1 MEMLTDII
9 KAFAV
14 GGALCVIAQILIDK
28 TALTP
33 ARILVAYVT
42 VGVILTGAGVYG
54 KLVDFAGCGATL
66 PLTGF
71 GYALASGVKNAV
83 DERGIIGA
91 LTGGIT
97 GTAGGIAAAITFG
110 YIFSVVFS
118 AKPKK

>member
-1 MEMLTDII
+1 MEFCCDLI

-14 GGALCVIAQILIDK
+14 GGAICVIAQIFIDK

-42 VGVILTGAGVYG
+42 IGVILTAVGIYG
-54 KLVDFAGCGATL
+54 RLVDFAGCGATL

-71 GYALASGVKNAV
+71 GYSLATGVKKAV
-83 DERGIIGA
+83 DEKGFIGA

-97 GTAGGIAAAITFG
+97 GAAGGISAAMVFG
-110 YIFSVVFS
+110 YIFSVIS
-118 AKPKK
+118 KSKPKR

>member
-1 MEMLTDII
+1 MNLICDLI

-14 GGALCVIAQILIDK
+14 GGALCALAQIFIDK

-42 VGVILTGAGVYG
+42 LGVFFTAVGIYG
-54 KLVDFAGCGATL
+54 NLVDFAGCGATL

-71 GYALASGVKNAV
+71 GYSLATGVKNAV
-83 DERGIIGA
+83 DEKGLIGA

-97 GTAGGIAAAITFG
+97 GTAGGISAAIVFG
-110 YIFSVVFS
+110 YIFSIIS
-118 AKPKK
+118 KSKPKH